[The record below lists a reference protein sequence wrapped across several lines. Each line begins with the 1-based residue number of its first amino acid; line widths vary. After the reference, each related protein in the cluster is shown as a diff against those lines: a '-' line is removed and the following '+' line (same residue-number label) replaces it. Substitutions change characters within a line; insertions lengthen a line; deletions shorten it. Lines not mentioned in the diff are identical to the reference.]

1 MRQTY
6 KVNIGGFAFSLEDD
20 AFAKCSEY
28 VDSLTRF
35 YENEQ
40 DGQEIVENIEQR
52 IAELLLE
59 KCGKDSVVNK
69 EAIDYV
75 IAILG
80 TPEQVEEG
88 SETTTSHKTGSR
100 SGKSQRKTGKFTY
113 NEKRKLF
120 RDQSRGILGGV
131 CSGLSVYFNIDVVA
145 VRLLFALGTL
155 LGFSFHFRFFGG
167 FGMHIERMVNM
178 AIPLLYLCLWIC
190 MPAANTAKE
199 RWQLRGEDG
208 SLDDI
213 RRGMSTRREYTGNEN
228 RSEFWHIVFRII
240 CIFAGISLLGT
251 ALCGILTGLCA
262 IAGIEWFGPMAIME
276 FVPREIAPYLMSTSF
291 SWLKL
296 TVAMSYFLPC
306 LGMIYGSVMLIF
318 GLKSPAWHPGLI
330 IFLLWVIALI
340 ATIVLVIVCGKNIA
354 TPLYFNGMA
363 MVPVSVGTGLSLH

>member
-88 SETTTSHKTGSR
+88 SETAGTRKTGYER
-100 SGKSQRKTGKFTY
+100 SQRKTGKFTY

-120 RDQSRGILGGV
+120 RDQSRSILGGV
-131 CSGLSVYFNIDVVA
+131 CSGLSIYFNIDVAA
-145 VRLLFALGTL
+145 VRLLFAVGAILGISFRL
-155 LGFSFHFRFFGG
+155 SFLGAFGIHLVK
-167 FGMHIERMVNM
+167 MINM
-178 AIPLLYLCLWIC
+178 AIPLLYICLWIC
-190 MPAANTAKE
+190 MPAANSAKE
-199 RWQLRGEDG
+199 RWQLRGADG
-208 SLDDI
+208 SLNDI
-213 RRGMSTRREYTGNEN
+213 RREMSTKHEYYGNEN
-228 RSEFWHIVFRII
+228 RSEFWHIVIRII
-240 CIFAGISLLGT
+240 SIFLGIGLLGT
-251 ALCGILTGLCA
+251 ALSGILAGLCA
-262 IAGIEWFGPMAIME
+262 IAGIEWFGPLAISE
-276 FVPREIAPYLMSTSF
+276 YVPREIAPYLMSTSF

-296 TVAMSYFLPC
+296 TVAISYFLPC

-363 MVPVSVGTGLSLH
+363 MVMGPAAAIAA